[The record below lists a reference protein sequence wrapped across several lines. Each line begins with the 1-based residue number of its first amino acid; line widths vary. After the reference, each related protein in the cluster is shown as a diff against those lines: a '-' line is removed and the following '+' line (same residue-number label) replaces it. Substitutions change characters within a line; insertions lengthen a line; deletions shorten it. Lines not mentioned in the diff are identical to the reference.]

1 MDNYTFTAVPG
12 TFTVLPTRVGGLFPN
27 RGIYLG
33 GTAFTITGAGFGPPG
48 APPTVTFGGLP
59 ATNVVRVNNRMLTGL
74 TPPTNSA
81 TPPAEELVNV
91 VVNVTGGGTVTLTLA
106 YTYLPPRPTPVMMTL
121 FPPLGPTSGG
131 TELTITGENLGGS
144 NQAPPVVFVNGSPA
158 ASVTVSDDGSVVL
171 VLTPPGPAG
180 NARDVELFTNEGA
193 AGFASAFTYIPPIP
207 PLSPLVSLPVPTA
220 PIVTTA
226 PPPPS
231 STTTPTTVPPSPTN
245 TVPGPVVPNTAPPGV
260 VPVPVVTADGETALP
275 ELLPGE
281 SQAFDD
287 GVPIPVSI
295 AVENTTDLVM
305 SGQDWQLRL
314 RGDCTVRICTIE
326 EQNGREVLELEVDG
340 AANVGG
346 FGFLPG
352 TLVHIWLFSDPIYL
366 GSLLVAAD
374 GTYSGPVDLIGV
386 AVGQHTLQVNGISF
400 DGKERTA
407 NLGVVV
413 RTLGEPG
420 GRLPAT
426 GSSGAN
432 FMVLLAVL
440 MTALGLVLV
449 SHRARRRPS

>member
-1 MDNYTFTAVPG
+1 
-12 TFTVLPTRVGGLFPN
+12 
-27 RGIYLG
+27 
-33 GTAFTITGAGFGPPG
+33 
-48 APPTVTFGGLP
+48 
-59 ATNVVRVNNRMLTGL
+59 MLTGI
-74 TPPTNSA
+74 TPARLNSNLIA
-81 TPPAEELVNV
+81 NFEEDPVDV
-91 VVNVTGGGTVTLTLA
+91 VVNVTGGGTVTLTLG
-106 YTYLPPRPTPVMMTL
+106 YTYLPPRPTPVVMTL

-144 NQAPPVVFVNGSPA
+144 NQAPPVVFVNGSA
-158 ASVTVSDDGSVVL
+158 ATSVTVSEDGSVVS

-180 NARDVELFTNEGA
+180 RARDVELFTNEGA
-193 AGFASAFTYIPPIP
+193 AGFVSAFTYIPPIP
-207 PLSPLVSLPVPTA
+207 PLSPLVSVPVATA

-226 PPPPS
+226 PPRP
-231 STTTPTTVPPSPTN
+231 STTTTVPPSPTN
-245 TVPGPVVPNTAPPGV
+245 TVPGAVTPNTAPPGV

-281 SQAFDD
+281 SQALDN

-295 AVENTTDLVM
+295 AIENTTDLVM
-305 SGQDWQLRL
+305 SGEDWQLRL
-314 RGDCTVRICTIE
+314 RGDCTVRVCTIE

-352 TLVHIWLFSDPIYL
+352 TLVHVWLFSDPIYL

-374 GTYSGPVDLIGV
+374 GTYSGPVDLFGV
-386 AVGQHTLQVNGISF
+386 EAGLHTLQVNGISF

-413 RTLGEPG
+413 RALGEPG

-426 GSSGAN
+426 GSSGTSS
-432 FMVLLAVL
+432 MVLLAVL

-449 SHRARRRPS
+449 SHRVRRRPS